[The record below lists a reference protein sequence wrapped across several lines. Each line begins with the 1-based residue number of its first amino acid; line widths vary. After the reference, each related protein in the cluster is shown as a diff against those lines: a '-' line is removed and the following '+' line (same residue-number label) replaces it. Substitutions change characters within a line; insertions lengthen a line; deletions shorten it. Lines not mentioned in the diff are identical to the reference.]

1 MCVVSWR
8 TGRLVTDTFG
18 APAQMARTG
27 LTREQYG
34 RTSSTGGGVIIMHN
48 HPASTRPSYKD
59 LRSVAANDFVKASL
73 VLCHDGSVYA
83 ISGTSDQLIR
93 AYATIMDEY
102 EANFGGTIPREQ
114 IEMKALDELYR
125 RNGAEK
131 WLRVKK
137 L

>member
-1 MCVVSWR
+1 
-8 TGRLVTDTFG
+8 
-18 APAQMARTG
+18 MARTG